1 MKKKID
7 LIIFDLDGTL
17 IDSKVDIVS
26 SVICALSAL
35 GLPERNPAE
44 IAGFIGK
51 GVRQLMLDCLGE
63 RHTDRLNEA
72 AAIYKDIYRAH
83 MFDTTTLYPNV
94 AETLRIFKDKK
105 KTIASNKSAEFIQLA
120 LERFGIERYFL
131 KILGGDDE
139 NYRKPSPFP
148 LINLIKEFNTAK
160 EKTIIVGDSPLDVE
174 SGRAAG
180 ILTCGVTYGIGR
192 KEEVTAAGPDFIIDD
207 IGKLKGAIE

>member
-17 IDSKVDIVS
+17 IDSKADIVN
-26 SVICALSAL
+26 SVNHMLSAL
-35 GLPERNPAE
+35 GLPERNSGE

-51 GVRQLMLDCLGE
+51 GVRQLMLDCLGAG
-63 RHTDRLNEA
+63 HSDRLNEA
-72 AAIYKDIYRAH
+72 TAIYKDIYRAH

-105 KTIASNKSAEFIQLA
+105 KTIVSNKSAEFVRLA

-139 NYRKPSPFP
+139 NYRKPNPLP
-148 LINLIKEFNTAK
+148 LINLIKEFNAAK

-192 KEEVTAAGPDFIIDD
+192 KEEVTAARPDFIIDD